1 MSKNILFENFGI
13 KGRLR
18 LKCHRKDGSLKWD
31 TGWIENMIHNAGIA
45 ELVALAGDV
54 GDPDAFTY
62 LALST
67 NSDGPSA
74 GDTVLAD
81 EITAGNDLERTAATV
96 TRETSDDP
104 GIANDTL
111 QLQHMWTCDGAT
123 VVIEKM
129 AIFNADGP
137 PTAGIMLAS
146 ALTGTKSVDDEE
158 TLTGTYQI
166 TFARP

>member
-1 MSKNILFENFGI
+1 MIKNTFGI

-18 LKCHRKDGSLKWD
+18 LVCHKKDGSLKWD
-31 TGWIENMIHNAGIA
+31 TGWINNMIHNAGIA

-67 NSDGPSA
+67 DNTGPAA
-74 GDTVLAD
+74 GDTTLTA
-81 EITAGNDLERTAATV
+81 EITTNDLERVAATV
-96 TRETSDDP
+96 TRQTSDDP

-111 QLQHMWTCDGAT
+111 QLTHMWTADGSQT
-123 VVIEKM
+123 IEKM
-129 AIFNADGP
+129 AIFDV
-137 PTAGIMLAS
+137 PTAPVSGVMLAS
-146 ALTGTKSVDDEE
+146 ALTGTKAVDEDE